1 MAAATVDLEI
11 ERGTNFGPV
20 VITCTN
26 EGVPVPLAGY
36 SAFAHVRKGPGSPLI
51 LNLSPVIEADDTE
64 GIITL
69 PEIDNAL
76 TDDIPP
82 MDAKWDL
89 IIRNAAGKKLPTIIR
104 GRISINQPI
113 TEP

>member
-20 VITCTN
+20 VITCEN
-26 EGVPVPLAGY
+26 EGIPVPLAGY
-36 SAFAHVRKGPGSPLI
+36 SAFAHVRKGPGLALI
-51 LNLSPVIEADDTE
+51 LDLAPVIESNDAD

-89 IIRNAAGKKLPTIIR
+89 ILEDADGKRLPTIIR
-104 GRISINQPI
+104 GRVSINQPI